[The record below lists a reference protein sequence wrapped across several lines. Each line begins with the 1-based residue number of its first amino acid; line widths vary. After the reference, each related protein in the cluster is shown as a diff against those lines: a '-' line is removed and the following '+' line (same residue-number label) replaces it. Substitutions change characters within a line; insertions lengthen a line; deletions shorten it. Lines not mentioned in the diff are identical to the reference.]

1 MKKKEKALGYFRSKF
16 NCSQAVFTA
25 FGTELGLAENQCLK
39 TACAFGGGM
48 GRQQLTCG
56 ALTGA
61 LMALGLKYGKAI
73 GDTEEKKTETYAR
86 ARELFSEFKK
96 IHGATS
102 CRELLKGLDL
112 NDADDHKRIV
122 DMNLF
127 EVLCEKYITDTVG
140 ITEKL

>member
-1 MKKKEKALGYFRSKF
+1 MKKKEKALEYFRNKF
-16 NCSQAVFTA
+16 NCSQAVFTVY
-25 FGTELGLAENQCLK
+25 GTELGLTENQCLK

-61 LMALGLKYGKAI
+61 LMALGLKYGKAA
-73 GDTEEKKTETYAR
+73 DDAEDKKTETYAK
-86 ARELFSEFKK
+86 ARELFIEFKK
-96 IHGATS
+96 IHGSVT
-102 CRELLKGLDL
+102 CRELLQGFDL
-112 NDADDHKRIV
+112 NDPDDHKRIT

-127 EVLCEKYITDTVG
+127 EVLCEKYISDSVD

>member
-1 MKKKEKALGYFRSKF
+1 MNNKEKALEYFRNKF
-16 NCSQAVFTA
+16 NCSQSVFTV
-25 FGTELGLAENQCLK
+25 FGTELGLTEDQCLK

-61 LMALGLKYGKAI
+61 LLAIGLKYGKAT
-73 GDTEEKKTETYAR
+73 GDAEDKKAETYAK

-96 IHGATS
+96 IHGTVT
-102 CRELLKGLDL
+102 CRELLKGLDM
-112 NDADDHKRIV
+112 NDPEDHKKIV
-122 DMNLF
+122 DMNFF
-127 EVLCEKYITDTVG
+127 EVLCEKYISDSVD

>member
-1 MKKKEKALGYFRSKF
+1 MNKKDKALDYFRSKF

-25 FGTELGLAENQCLK
+25 FGTELGLTENQCLR

-61 LMALGLKYGKAI
+61 LMVLGLKYGKAA
-73 GDTEEKKTETYAR
+73 GDAEDKKTETYAK
-86 ARELFSEFKK
+86 ARELFSEFMK
-96 IHGATS
+96 IHGSLS
-102 CRELLKGLDL
+102 CRELLRGLDL
-112 NDADDHKRIV
+112 NDPDQHKRIV

-127 EVLCEKYITDTVG
+127 EELCEKYISDSVEITDR
-140 ITEKL
+140 L